1 MSKYEELRKIDVHKL
16 GLVEKKGKLDY
27 ISWAGAWDLLAKADP
42 DATYTYDEA
51 RVLNNDTVMVS
62 TTVSALGKVQSMIM
76 PVINYNNKAIV
87 NPDAM
92 AINTSYQRCLAK
104 NIAVISGIG
113 LSLYLKEIIMSEE
126 EPKPKPK
133 KLSEEAIQHH
143 VTEMK
148 KLSEADKKAYWK
160 NLDAAVRDQIREYT
174 DDLASQ

>member
-1 MSKYEELRKIDVHKL
+1 MSKFEELRKIDVHKL

-51 RVLNNDTVMVS
+51 RVLNNETVMVS

-113 LSLYLKEIIMSEE
+113 LSLYLGETGVNEEVKE
-126 EPKPKPK
+126 KPVQ
-133 KLSEEAIQHH
+133 LSEKALYFIIEKLK
-143 VTEMK
+143 TLDEKSK
-148 KLSEADKKAYWK
+148 KEEWMRLTP
-160 NLDAAVRDQIREYT
+160 DAREKIREMT
-174 DDLASQ
+174 DEFASK

>member
-1 MSKYEELRKIDVHKL
+1 MSKFEELRKIDVHKL

-42 DATYTYDEA
+42 EATYTYDEA
-51 RVLNNDTVMVS
+51 RILNNETVMVS
-62 TTVSALGKVQSMIM
+62 TTVHALGKTQSMIM

-113 LSLYLKEIIMSEE
+113 LSLYLGETGVNEEVKE
-126 EPKPKPK
+126 KPV

-143 VTEMK
+143 ITYM
-148 KLSEADKKAYWK
+148 K
-160 NLDAAVRDQIREYT
+160 NLDDTKKKEYWMKLVPSARDQIREYT
-174 DDLASQ
+174 DEFASK

>member
-1 MSKYEELRKIDVHKL
+1 MSKFEELRKIDVHKL

-42 DATYTYDEA
+42 EATYTYDEA
-51 RVLNNDTVMVS
+51 RILNNETVMVS
-62 TTVSALGKVQSMIM
+62 TTVHALGKTQSMIM

-113 LSLYLKEIIMSEE
+113 LSLYLGETGVNEDVKE
-126 EPKPKPK
+126 KLV
-133 KLSEEAIQHH
+133 KLSKEAIQHH

-148 KLSEADKKAYWK
+148 KLDESEKKLYWK
-160 NLDAAVRDQIREYT
+160 ALDADARNQIREYT
-174 DDLASQ
+174 DDLASK

>member
-1 MSKYEELRKIDVHKL
+1 MSKFEELRKIDVHKL

-42 DATYTYDEA
+42 EATYTYDEA
-51 RVLNNDTVMVS
+51 RILNNETVMVS
-62 TTVSALGKVQSMIM
+62 TTVHALGKTQSMIM

-113 LSLYLKEIIMSEE
+113 LSLYLGETGVNEEVKE
-126 EPKPKPK
+126 KPV
-133 KLSEEAIQHH
+133 KLSEEAVKHH
-143 VTEMK
+143 ITGMK
-148 KLSEADKKAYWK
+148 KLDDKSKKAYWK
-160 NLDAAVRDQIREYT
+160 NLNPDVRDQIREYT
-174 DDLASQ
+174 DDLAS

>member
-1 MSKYEELRKIDVHKL
+1 MSKFEELRKIDVHKL

-42 DATYTYDEA
+42 ESTYTYDEA
-51 RVLNNDTVMVS
+51 RILNNETVMVS
-62 TTVSALGKVQSMIM
+62 TTVHALGKTQSMIM

-113 LSLYLKEIIMSEE
+113 LSLYLGETGVNEEVKE
-126 EPKPKPK
+126 KPV
-133 KLSEEAIQHH
+133 KLSEEAVKHH
-143 VTEMK
+143 ITEMK
-148 KLSEADKKAYWK
+148 KLDDTKKKEYWMK
-160 NLDAAVRDQIREYT
+160 LVPTARDQIREYT
-174 DDLASQ
+174 DEFASK

>member
-1 MSKYEELRKIDVHKL
+1 MSKFEELRKIDVHKL

-42 DATYTYDEA
+42 EATYTYDEA
-51 RVLNNDTVMVS
+51 RILNNETVMVS
-62 TTVSALGKVQSMIM
+62 TTVHALGKTQSMIM

-113 LSLYLKEIIMSEE
+113 LSLYLGETGVNEDVKE
-126 EPKPKPK
+126 KPV
-133 KLSEEAIQHH
+133 KLSKEAIQHH

-148 KLSEADKKAYWK
+148 KLDESEKKLYWK
-160 NLDAAVRDQIREYT
+160 ALDADARNQIREYT
-174 DDLASQ
+174 DDLASK

>member
-1 MSKYEELRKIDVHKL
+1 MSKFEELRKIDVYKL

-42 DATYTYDEA
+42 EATYTYDEA
-51 RVLNNDTVMVS
+51 RVLNNETVMVS
-62 TTVSALGKVQSMIM
+62 TTVHALGKVQSMIM
-76 PVINYNNKAIV
+76 PVINYSNKAIV

-113 LSLYLKEIIMSEE
+113 LSLYLGEVGVNEKEQ
-126 EPKPKPK
+126 PV

-143 VTEMK
+143 ITEMK
-148 KLSEADKKAYWK
+148 KLDDKAKKTYWK
-160 NLDAAVRDQIREYT
+160 NLNPDIRGQIREYT
-174 DDLASQ
+174 DEFASK

>member
-1 MSKYEELRKIDVHKL
+1 MSKFEELRKIDVHKL

-42 DATYTYDEA
+42 EATYTYDEA
-51 RVLNNDTVMVS
+51 RILNNETVMVS

-113 LSLYLKEIIMSEE
+113 LSLYLGEVGVNEEVKE
-126 EPKPKPK
+126 KPK
-133 KLSEEAIQHH
+133 KLSQEAIEHH
-143 VTEMK
+143 IAEMK
-148 KLSEADKKAYWK
+148 KLDDKTKKEYWMR
-160 NLDAAVRDQIREYT
+160 LVPSARDQIREYT
-174 DDLASQ
+174 DEFASK

>member
-1 MSKYEELRKIDVHKL
+1 MSKFEELRKIDVHKL

-51 RVLNNDTVMVS
+51 RVLNNETVMVS

-76 PVINYNNKAIV
+76 PVINYSNKAIV
-87 NPDAM
+87 NPDSM
-92 AINTSYQRCLAK
+92 AVNTAYQRCLAK

-113 LSLYLKEIIMSEE
+113 LSLYLGEVGVNEEVKE
-126 EPKPKPK
+126 KPK

-143 VTEMK
+143 ITEMK
-148 KLSEADKKAYWK
+148 KLDDKSKKEYWMK
-160 NLDAAVRDQIREYT
+160 LVPSARDQIREYT
-174 DDLASQ
+174 DEFASK